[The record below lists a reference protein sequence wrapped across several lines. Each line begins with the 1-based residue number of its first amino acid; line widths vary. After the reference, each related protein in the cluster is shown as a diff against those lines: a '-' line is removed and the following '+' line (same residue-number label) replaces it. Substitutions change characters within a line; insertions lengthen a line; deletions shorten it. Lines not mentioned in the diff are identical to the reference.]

1 MDWKFWK
8 KHENYNN
15 SIWIFFLFREEIK
28 FQIEQNAMTAPTND
42 EHGLE

>member
-1 MDWKFWK
+1 MKIIIIQFDF
-8 KHENYNN
+8 
-15 SIWIFFLFREEIK
+15 FFLFREEIK